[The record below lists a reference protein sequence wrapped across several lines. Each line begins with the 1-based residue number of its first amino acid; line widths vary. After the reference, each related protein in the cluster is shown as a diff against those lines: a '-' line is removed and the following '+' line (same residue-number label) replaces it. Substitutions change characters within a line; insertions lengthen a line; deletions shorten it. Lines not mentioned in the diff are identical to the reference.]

1 MSAQMPLLAFTV
13 NLTKIFDKGCNV
25 MKTRL
30 VFKVNIARKLVN
42 MGYRIVDIKPSKTKD
57 GKVDF
62 AKSIFVFADENNIAE
77 EIEKL
82 TKN

>member
-1 MSAQMPLLAFTV
+1 
-13 NLTKIFDKGCNV
+13 

-30 VFKVNIARKLVN
+30 VFKVNVARKLVH
-42 MGYRIVDIKPSKTKD
+42 MGYRIVDLKPSKTKD

-62 AKSIFVFADENNIAE
+62 NKSIYVFADENNIADV
-77 EIEKL
+77 IEKL

>member
-1 MSAQMPLLAFTV
+1 
-13 NLTKIFDKGCNV
+13 

-30 VFKVNIARKLVN
+30 VFKVSVARALIK
-42 MGYRIVDIKPSKTKD
+42 MGFRIVDLKPAKTKD
-57 GKVDF
+57 GKTDF
-62 AKSIFVFADENNIAE
+62 NKSIFVFADENNIAE

>member
-1 MSAQMPLLAFTV
+1 
-13 NLTKIFDKGCNV
+13 

-30 VFKVNIARKLVN
+30 VFKVSVARQLVHMN
-42 MGYRIVDIKPSKTKD
+42 YRIVDLKPSKTKD

-62 AKSIFVFADENNIAE
+62 SKTIFVFADENGIAE

-82 TKN
+82 KKIK

>member
-1 MSAQMPLLAFTV
+1 MKD
-13 NLTKIFDKGCNV
+13 KIY

-30 VFKVNIARKLVN
+30 VFKVNVARKLVH
-42 MGYRIVDIKPSKTKD
+42 MGYRIVDLKPSKTKD

-62 AKSIFVFADENNIAE
+62 NKSIYVFADENNIAE
-77 EIEKL
+77 VIEKL

>member
-1 MSAQMPLLAFTV
+1 
-13 NLTKIFDKGCNV
+13 

-30 VFKVNIARKLVN
+30 VFKVSVARQLVRMN
-42 MGYRIVDIKPSKTKD
+42 YRIVDLKPSKTKD

-62 AKSIFVFADENNIAE
+62 CKTIFVFADENGIAD

-82 TKN
+82 TKAK